1 MSDKAN
7 SLESLIRLAREDSSE
22 GRQKL
27 LHEITDMFMAE
38 PEALSE
44 TEVGYFGDIMGK
56 IAADVESKVRQH
68 LSETIAAVPNAP
80 HDLVH
85 SLANDEIAVAM
96 PVLTESSVLTDE
108 DLVDIVG
115 KHSQAHL
122 QAISQ
127 RATVSET
134 VTDALVQMGDD
145 NVLGTLAEN
154 QGARFSRGGMETM
167 VERAQANE
175 ELNSKLIKRRD
186 VPDDLNQE
194 MFWRVSWAMREQ
206 ILANNSGMSEAQIEA
221 LMAETEEWFAAQ
233 QNAENPTPAE
243 KFINRKEKMNQ
254 LDAALLLNLMRQQK
268 VPEVVAG
275 LARLA
280 KLDLDV
286 ARQAIFDPS
295 GEKLVI
301 ICRALEMDRDVFW
314 EICDLANFDDERTP
328 EDMQELLGVYERIT
342 PASAQR
348 ALRFL
353 RTRLSVQ
360 ERAQEGG

>member
-1 MSDKAN
+1 MTN
-7 SLESLIRLAREDSSE
+7 GGGNLESLVALAREDSSE

-27 LHEITDMFMAE
+27 LHEITDMFMSE

-44 TEVGYFGDIMGK
+44 TEVNYFGDIMGK
-56 IAADVESKVRQH
+56 IALDVETKVRQH
-68 LSETIAAVPNAP
+68 LAETIAAVPNAP

-85 SLANDEIAVAM
+85 SLANDQIEVAM
-96 PVLTESSVLTDE
+96 PVLAESTVLTDD

-115 KHSQAHL
+115 KHSQEHM

-127 RATVSET
+127 RATVSES
-134 VTDALVQMGDD
+134 VTDALVEKGDD

-167 VERAQANE
+167 VERAEVNE
-175 ELNSKLIKRRD
+175 DLNSKLIKRRD

-206 ILANNSGMSEAQIEA
+206 ILATNSGMSEEQIEA
-221 LMAETEEWFAAQ
+221 LMAETEEWFVAQ
-233 QNAENPTPAE
+233 QSAENPTPAE
-243 KFINRKEKMNQ
+243 KFINRKEKMSQ
-254 LDAALLLNLMRQQK
+254 LDAGLLLNLMRQNK

-280 KLDLDV
+280 KLDSET
-286 ARQAIFDPS
+286 ARQIVFDPS

-301 ICRALEMDRDVFW
+301 VCRALELDRDVFW
-314 EICDLANFDDERTP
+314 EICDLANFDDQRSP
-328 EDMQELLGVYERIT
+328 EDMENLLGVYERIT
-342 PASAQR
+342 PQSAQR

-353 RTRLSVQ
+353 RTRISVQ
-360 ERAQEGG
+360 ERAAVGG

>member
-1 MSDKAN
+1 MNKSGGN
-7 SLESLIRLAREDSSE
+7 LENLVNLAREDSSE

-44 TEVGYFGDIMGK
+44 TEVNYFGDIMGK
-56 IAADVESKVRQH
+56 IAVDVETKVRLH

-80 HDLVH
+80 HDLIH
-85 SLANDEIAVAM
+85 SLANDEIEVAT
-96 PVLTESSVLTDE
+96 PVLQESAVLTDE
-108 DLVDIVG
+108 DLVEIVG
-115 KHSQAHL
+115 KHSQDHMK
-122 QAISQ
+122 AISM

-134 VTDALVQMGDD
+134 VTDALVEKGDD

-154 QGARFSRGGMETM
+154 QGAKFSRGGMETM
-167 VERAQANE
+167 VERAQENE
-175 ELNSKLIKRRD
+175 DLNGKLIKRQD

-206 ILANNSGMSEAQIEA
+206 ILTTNSGMDEGQIDA
-221 LMAETEEWFAAQ
+221 LMEETEQWFAAQ
-233 QNAENPTPAE
+233 QNADNPTPAE
-243 KFINRKEKMNQ
+243 KFINRKEKMSQ
-254 LDAALLLNLMRQQK
+254 LDAGLLLNLMRQQK

-280 KLDLDV
+280 KLDTEI
-286 ARQAIFDPS
+286 ARQTVFDPS

-301 ICRALEMDRDVFW
+301 VCRALELDRDVFW
-314 EICDLANFDDERTP
+314 EICDLANFDDARSP
-328 EDMQELLGVYERIT
+328 DDMEELLEVYERIT
-342 PASAQR
+342 PQSAQR

-353 RTRLSVQ
+353 RTRMSVQ
-360 ERAQEGG
+360 ERAQGDT